1 MIILSRGCLDFP
13 NAHGFLFFSVFYL
26 KFRNTV
32 QSLSL
37 PRL

>member
-1 MIILSRGCLDFP
+1 MIILCRGCLDFP
-13 NAHGFLFFSVFYL
+13 NAHGFFVFSIFYL
-26 KFRNTV
+26 KFRKTV